1 LSLAARIRRA
11 LARALAGARALVEEH
26 ALVDD
31 VERVALTQLLMSN
44 RRVDVEASDREDL
57 VM

>member
-1 LSLAARIRRA
+1 LSSAARIRRA
-11 LARALAGARALVEEH
+11 LAQALARARALVEE
-26 ALVDD
+26 DD